1 MVQLVDEPA
10 DAEENGQDTL
20 ELPTAMGTRFTG
32 NDFLPILTKK
42 KKIKKK
48 KKKKTNKKQK

>member
-32 NDFLPILTKK
+32 NDFLQIL
-42 KKIKKK
+42 
-48 KKKKTNKKQK
+48 NK